1 MLLAACGD
9 SQPVKGEKGDQG
21 PAGPP
26 GPPGPS
32 GAAGSP
38 GPPGTVIRMTEYE
51 CRGPCSLTCEANEK
65 ILNAYVLGGASG
77 RLIFDD
83 VSRAT
88 FRPQGTAATPIRVVV
103 ACIPK

>member
-9 SQPVKGEKGDQG
+9 SQPVKGERGDQG

-26 GPPGPS
+26 GPPGTP

-38 GPPGTVIRMTEYE
+38 SVIRMTENE
-51 CRGPCSLTCEANEK
+51 CRGPCALTCEANEK

-77 RLIFDD
+77 RFVFEE
-83 VSRAT
+83 VSRVT
-88 FRPQGTAATPIRVVV
+88 FRPQGTATTPIRVVV